1 MDIAR
6 VSSKGQ
12 ITIPIDIRRKLKLQ
26 EGDKVIFV
34 EENGNITLKNSN
46 LVAWER
52 IQKAF
57 EGEAERVGW
66 TSEEDVIEYC
76 KQIRIEMGRERGY
89 ID

>member
-34 EENGNITLKNSN
+34 EENGVITLKNSN
-46 LVAWER
+46 LVAWQEF
-52 IQKAF
+52 QKSM
-57 EGEAERVGW
+57 EGAAEEAGW
-66 TSEEDVIEYC
+66 TSEEDVVEYC
-76 KQIRIEMGRERGY
+76 RQIRIEMGRERGY

>member
-34 EENGNITLKNSN
+34 EENGAITLKNSN
-46 LVAWER
+46 LIAWQEF
-52 IQKAF
+52 QKSM
-57 EGEAERVGW
+57 EGAAEEAGW
-66 TSEEDVIEYC
+66 NSEEDVVEYC
-76 KQIRIEMGRERGY
+76 KQIRVEMGRERGY